1 MALLYCDHS
10 THFHLFSAWVLL
22 GFLPITHWKLSPRL
36 SIIWL
41 EDVVCVWVTQLCPTL
56 CDPMNWGPPGSSVHG
71 ILQAWILE
79 WVASSLS
86 RDLLDPGIKPRSPA
100 LQANLNIKSQGI
112 LWIISPSWSG
122 GHNRYSFE
130 SFLSSFS
137 HYCLLVSRSS
147 LLCLS
152 LSFFFFCLFFI
163 TRILYISL
171 F

>member
-1 MALLYCDHS
+1 MLCVCESLSCVQ
-10 THFHLFSAWVLL
+10 LF
-22 GFLPITHWKLSPRL
+22 
-36 SIIWL
+36 
-41 EDVVCVWVTQLCPTL
+41 VTPWT
-56 CDPMNWGPPGSSVHG
+56 GA
-71 ILQAWILE
+71 LQAP
-79 WVASSLS
+79 LS
-86 RDLLDPGIKPRSPA
+86 MGFSRHEYWSGLLVPSQGDLLDPGIKPRSPA

-152 LSFFFFCLFFI
+152 LSFFFFAYSSLIGFF
-163 TRILYISL
+163 TKVSSSLGLQAFLWKMTFSISMASPTTFTL
-171 F
+171 KFLNLSL